1 MVDALE
7 QVSTIKEPL
16 QTTDMEEVLA
26 VSGMHIRLPIALAPM
41 QAWVMLPVIVTI
53 LSALGFPETK
63 GKDLFYLLE

>member
-1 MVDALE
+1 MASEEAPTKLKVDIMVDALE

-41 QAWVMLPVIVTI
+41 QA
-53 LSALGFPETK
+53 
-63 GKDLFYLLE
+63 